1 MESKLIKT
9 FTSHVNE
16 LITSEQERDHLFDA
30 LKKYQTSSD
39 VIKLVS
45 DLKRLINEPTKLE
58 IYDTIRPLIRP
69 QHQQQYD
76 KLAPNSPGQKLRVI
90 KLRRRTSESFGFA
103 VRGGFEHGVGIFVSH
118 VEPGSQAEMRGLK
131 MGDEIVRVNGF
142 TIGQAIHEEVLNLIK
157 GRDEIELKVTN
168 IGMVPIKQKPSDP
181 VTWQYVDK
189 PGSNKSQAIKS
200 SGSENESVVK
210 IFINLHG
217 APSLGCSI
225 ISGPTHFPG
234 IFIESVRP
242 GSLGEDYNLE
252 VGDQIMEV
260 NGKSFEKIKHKEAI
274 VELKGSKELNM
285 IIKKSVG
292 LPLLNLKKKNVEGS
306 PVPVRKETS
315 NEQEPIQLED
325 SGEVICEILEE
336 DLYAK
341 VEKKHWAEEQEKLR
355 KEKAEEAVREQLRQQ
370 KKLEEEQQEREEQE
384 RRWEEQERRRR
395 EEEER
400 MREEEHMRELEEL
413 RIQEEEKHRAEQRKN
428 EEKRKKEEA
437 VRKQKELEERKRQEI
452 AAKKQQVPMAKKRRE
467 KEKDF
472 YRQVQYHKN
481 QLSDDSLENY
491 LTLSQSDSKDS
502 ELNLVS
508 AVLAGRSGPSN
519 SMKPTLLGAAPGA
532 QTSFGSSGN
541 TKEVEVI
548 LEDGTPLDIELEGGT
563 GSPLGGKIVICE
575 VYPGGSVDKSGGIR
589 RGDQI
594 VEVNG
599 ISFQDISLTEANE
612 KIWQVEQECLP
623 GDGIKFV
630 VIESG
635 LNDDDETTFF

>member
-1 MESKLIKT
+1 MEVTTTQMEFDQK
-9 FTSHVNE
+9 VNE

-452 AAKKQQVPMAKKRRE
+452 AAKKQQ
-467 KEKDF
+467 
-472 YRQVQYHKN
+472 
-481 QLSDDSLENY
+481 
-491 LTLSQSDSKDS
+491 
-502 ELNLVS
+502 S